1 MLVGVSVFELEA
13 VPVTVAESLTE
24 LEDVSETDEDK
35 LLLAVLEPAGVLD
48 MDLLQLEVG
57 AALAWK
63 EAVTDVDMLKLL
75 ESVPVSVPVSVPL
88 ALAVVVD
95 D

>member
-1 MLVGVSVFELEA
+1 MLVGVSVSEFEA

-24 LEDVSETDEDK
+24 LEDVSETDEVR
-35 LLLAVLEPAGVLD
+35 LPAGVLD
-48 MDLLQLEVG
+48 MDLLKLEVG

-75 ESVPVSVPVSVPL
+75 ESVPVSVPL
-88 ALAVVVD
+88 ALTVVVD